1 MPLPKYNFTPNKD
14 TLIKYALPIII
25 GVIAISVIIW
35 FIYSYAI
42 KKSNV
47 GFKPNSEHILQN
59 SGGSSN
65 ECEILIFS
73 TTWCPHCKKALPE
86 WKKFSTTYNNKEIN
100 GYKLRCMDI
109 DCTKETSDITE
120 YINKYKIDSYPT
132 VKLIRD
138 GDTVD
143 FDSKITNT
151 SLEKFVNTMLNQ

>member
-1 MPLPKYNFTPNKD
+1 MANLIEVVTKLIRPYYYYVIV
-14 TLIKYALPIII
+14 TLITIIFVIVAYYGYKHVMGQQNNKYKDVANANRRNKETIIYFFH
-25 GVIAISVIIW
+25 VD
-35 FIYSYAI
+35 
-42 KKSNV
+42 
-47 GFKPNSEHILQN
+47 
-59 SGGSSN
+59 
-65 ECEILIFS
+65 
-73 TTWCPHCKKALPE
+73 WCPHCKKALPE